1 MTAAPLVALSE
12 AAEPATAAEFAQSLE
27 AFAPFE
33 PAPRLAV
40 AVSGGSD
47 SMALMLLARDWAQAR
62 GGRVFALTVD
72 HGLRAESAAE
82 ARQVAARC
90 AALGID
96 HATLRWEGP
105 RPSSGIEAAAREA
118 RYRLLEDWCAEHGV
132 LHLLLAHQR
141 DDQAET
147 VLMRLRRGSGAE
159 GLAAM
164 PSITERRDVRL
175 LRPLLSMPRRRLRA
189 LLAASG
195 EAWIDD
201 PSNRDPAF
209 LRARLRHE
217 MEGLAA
223 RGLGSDRLAAL
234 ARRFGAARMLAE
246 RDTAALLARAVE
258 LDPAGFAWLD
268 RELIAAAP
276 HAVATKALASVIATV
291 AGTYYPPRTE
301 RAERL
306 LAALCEGLASG
317 RSLGGCLVLPRRG
330 RVLICREPAAMA
342 APVTLLPGA
351 EAVWDGRFAVNLRPE
366 LPSGLTLGGLGETAP
381 AALDPAARGALAALP
396 AAARPGLACL
406 RRAGEI
412 VALPA
417 LRHEAEGW
425 RKLALPAVIFRP
437 TRPLTGAGFTIV

>member
-1 MTAAPLVALSE
+1 MATPLVALPE
-12 AAEPATAAEFAQSLE
+12 AAEPVTAAEFDQSME

-47 SMALMLLARDWAQAR
+47 SMALTLLARDWARLR

-96 HATLRWEGP
+96 HATLFWAGP

-118 RYRLLEDWCAEHGV
+118 RYRLLEAWCAEHGV

-147 VLMRLRRGSGAE
+147 VLMRLRRGSGAD
-159 GLAAM
+159 GLAGM
-164 PSITERRDVRL
+164 PGITERREVRL
-175 LRPLLSMPRRRLRA
+175 LRPLLAVPRRRLRA
-189 LLAASG
+189 TLGAVG

-201 PSNRDPAF
+201 PSNRNPVF
-209 LRARLRHE
+209 LRARLRSE

-223 RGLGSDRLAAL
+223 KGLGPGRLSAL
-234 ARRFGAARMLAE
+234 ARRFGAARALAE

-268 RELIAAAP
+268 CGLVAAAP
-276 HAVATKALASVIATV
+276 HAIAMKALAAVIATV
-291 AGTYYPPRTE
+291 AGTYYPPRIE
-301 RAERL
+301 RSERL
-306 LAALCEGLASG
+306 LAALRQGLASG
-317 RSLGGCLVLPRRG
+317 RSLGGCLILPRRG
-330 RVLICREPAAMA
+330 RALVCREPAAMA
-342 APVTLLPGA
+342 APVALLPGA
-351 EAVWDGRFAVNLRPE
+351 EAVWDGRFAVNGKPE
-366 LPSGLTLGGLGETAP
+366 LPLGLMLGGLGNTAP
-381 AALDPAARGALAALP
+381 AALDPALRAALAALP

-406 RRAGEI
+406 RCAGEI
-412 VALPA
+412 VAVPA
-417 LRHEAEGW
+417 LRFVAGEW
-425 RKLALPAVIFRP
+425 RGLALPAVIFRP